1 MLVIDFI
8 DILSIIILTWNIKK
22 TDCIKQNSS
31 IVTKDYF
38 EIDRKFPPIFINNTR
53 TTVTVASGNTATLK
67 CRVHNL
73 EGRTVS
79 WIRKKDLHIMTMG
92 SDVYSNDRRI
102 QVHHPRGN
110 NERDDWLLHIHQ
122 AKPKD
127 SGAYECQIN
136 TEPKKSKGYKLHVKV
151 SRAQILGD
159 QDVLVQAGNDINL
172 ICRSEELS
180 GTLNHVIW
188 YRNNIQIEN
197 LLYRGGISVVTE
209 RRRRYSRLLVSKVTK
224 DDGGNYTCAPSN
236 ARADSVMVY
245 VISDL

>member
-1 MLVIDFI
+1 MSTMRSTQTCTNGWIDRLMDQRSFG
-8 DILSIIILTWNIKK
+8 SKK
-22 TDCIKQNSS
+22 TMFSPNFSKRQN
-31 IVTKDYF
+31 ILY
-38 EIDRKFPPIFINNTR
+38 
-53 TTVTVASGNTATLK
+53 
-67 CRVHNL
+67 
-73 EGRTVS
+73 
-79 WIRKKDLHIMTMG
+79 
-92 SDVYSNDRRI
+92 
-102 QVHHPRGN
+102 
-110 NERDDWLLHIHQ
+110 WLLHIHQ

-136 TEPKKSKGYKLHVKV
+136 TEPKKSKGYRLHVKV